1 MKNPFHDPIQPK
13 EKTDGQF
20 EFSFKA
26 PTYDRRTSRSIPAGD
41 YYGVGFRTPMG
52 KEKASSMASGPIPQ
66 SSMCL
71 RADDVIENKEPR

>member
-13 EKTDGQF
+13 EKTDGKF
-20 EFSFKA
+20 EWSFEA

-41 YYGVGFRTPMG
+41 YYDTGFRTPMG

-66 SSMCL
+66 KSMCFDP
-71 RADDVIENKEPR
+71 DDVIENKVPR